1 MIARLRQEEG
11 FTVMEVLI
19 ATLVGFVVLA
29 ASMGL
34 LESTVK
40 LNTGVMGK
48 TDAMQRGRLA
58 MDKITQQLRSQVC
71 LDLDNAAI
79 LTGATADSVT
89 FYADFSS
96 ADGKKPPEKR
106 TLTFD
111 SAKGTITTQ
120 IYKTTVLK
128 PLPTSYPASPSAIDP
143 TLENVVAAK
152 NTAGADLPFLTY
164 YAYQTVNG
172 HPEPTQVLSPPLSKA
187 AAARVARIDI
197 NFMARPTGA
206 KNNKQAVSVSDQI
219 IARHADPNLSVP
231 DPACV

>member
-11 FTVMEVLI
+11 FTVMEVLV

-29 ASMGL
+29 ATMGL

-48 TDAMQRGRLA
+48 TDGMQRGRLA

-71 LDLDNAAI
+71 LDLDNPAI
-79 LTGATADSVT
+79 LLGATNTSVS

-96 ADGKKPPEKR
+96 ADGKVPPQKR
-106 TLTFD
+106 TLTLD
-111 SAKGTITTQ
+111 PAKRTITAQ
-120 IYKTTVLK
+120 IFKTAVLK
-128 PLPTSYPASPSAIDP
+128 PLPTSYPASPSAVDP
-143 TLENVVAAK
+143 VLENVGLAK
-152 NTAGADLPFLTY
+152 DSAGADLPFLTY

-172 HPEPTQVLSPPLSKA
+172 HPEPTQLLTTPLNKA
-187 AAARVARIDI
+187 SAARVARIDI
-197 NFMARPTGA
+197 NYSVRPTGA
-206 KNNKQAVSVSDQI
+206 KNDKQAISVSDQI
-219 IARHADPNLSVP
+219 VARHADPNLTVP

>member
-29 ASMGL
+29 AAMGL

-79 LTGATADSVT
+79 PQGATNTSVT

-96 ADGKKPPEKR
+96 ADGKKPPQKR

-111 SAKGTITTQ
+111 PAKRTITAQ
-120 IYKTTVLK
+120 IFKTAVLK
-128 PLPTSYPASPSAIDP
+128 PLPTSYPASPSAVDP
-143 TLENVVAAK
+143 VLENVGLAK
-152 NTAGADLPFLTY
+152 DSAGVDLPFLTY

-172 HPEPTQVLSPPLSKA
+172 HPEPTQLLTTPLNKA
-187 AAARVARIDI
+187 SAARVARIDI
-197 NFMARPTGA
+197 NYSVRPTGA
-206 KNNKQAVSVSDQI
+206 KNDKQAISVSDQI
-219 IARHADPNLSVP
+219 VVRHADPNLSVP

>member
-1 MIARLRQEEG
+1 VIARLRQEEG
-11 FTVMEVLI
+11 FTLMEVLM

-29 ASMGL
+29 ATMGL

-71 LDLDNAAI
+71 LDLDNPAI
-79 LTGATADSVT
+79 LLGGTSDSVS

-96 ADGKKPPEKR
+96 ADGKKPPQKR
-106 TLTFD
+106 TLTLD
-111 SAKGTITTQ
+111 TTKRSITSQ
-120 IYKTTVLK
+120 IFKTTVLK
-128 PLPTSYPASPSAIDP
+128 PLPTSYPASPSAVDP
-143 TLENVVAAK
+143 VLENVGPAK
-152 NTAGADLPFLTY
+152 DSAGATLPFLTY

-172 HPEPTQVLSPPLSKA
+172 HPEPTQLLTTPLNKA

-197 NFMARPTGA
+197 NFSVRPTGA
-206 KNNKQAVSVSDQI
+206 KNDKQAVSVSDQI
-219 IARHADPNLSVP
+219 VARHADPNLSVP